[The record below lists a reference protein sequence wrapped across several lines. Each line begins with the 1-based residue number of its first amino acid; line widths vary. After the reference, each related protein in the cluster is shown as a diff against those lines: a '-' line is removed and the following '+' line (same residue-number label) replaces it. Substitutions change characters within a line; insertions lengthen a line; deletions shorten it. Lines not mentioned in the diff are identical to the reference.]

1 MTVQPRRA
9 PVTSPNNPF
18 LGKSYASGLSELAVR
33 FADRDALVF
42 EGRRWSFRD
51 AKREIDAISARL
63 ASLGL
68 GRGEKISLWL
78 PNRPEF
84 VWYWLGA
91 VQSGIVPVVL
101 NNRMKP
107 DEAAYQID
115 QSDSVAIVVPGDG
128 AFRDFLA
135 DVQAL
140 RDHGRLPK
148 LKHVLVLDRAANMPA
163 DAADWSQ
170 PAAGDLPI
178 PELVTDPTAAGF
190 IVYSSGTTALPKGAV
205 LNQTGLRKAWDHG
218 ERFGQTKDDRFL
230 MVVPLFG
237 ILANVN
243 GVLTAW
249 SRGSC
254 VVLEAQFEAGRIIE
268 TIERERCTV
277 AYLFPVMIERI
288 LEHPAYRPDRTA
300 SLRTG
305 ILVGTDTV
313 AMKRVAEDLRM
324 PGYFTSYGMTE
335 TSSACTRC
343 YSTDPVKIR
352 QTTHG
357 LPLPDIEVEIRDV
370 ESGTRLAP
378 RAEGEICVRGYNI
391 MIEYYNKPVETA
403 AATTS
408 DGFFRTG
415 DLGYMTEEGRL
426 VFLRRIKD
434 GYKHKGFNVSTAEVE
449 KVICDHP
456 DVAEAAVVGLPDKLA
471 GDIGVAFVIARPGK
485 AVEPATIAAWLNPK
499 LSSFKLPAHVFVVSE
514 FPLTAGTGKV
524 QKFKLRE
531 MAIERL
537 KA

>member
-1 MTVQPRRA
+1 MASQARGGATA
-9 PVTSPNNPF
+9 SPDNPF
-18 LGKSYASGLSELAVR
+18 LGKSYATGLNDLVAR
-33 FADRDALVF
+33 FAERDALVF
-42 EGRRWSFRD
+42 ESRRWSFRD
-51 AKREIDAISARL
+51 AKREIDSVSARL

-68 GRGEKISLWL
+68 RQGEKISLWL

-84 VWYWLGA
+84 VWFWLGA
-91 VQSGIVPVVL
+91 VQAGIVPVVL
-101 NNRMKP
+101 NNRMKL

-135 DVQAL
+135 DVGTL
-140 RDHGRLPK
+140 RNEGRLPK
-148 LKHVLVLDRAANMPA
+148 LQHVVVLDHAAKLPTCA
-163 DAADWSQ
+163 VDWSD
-170 PAAGDLPI
+170 PAEGDLPM
-178 PELVTDPTAAGF
+178 PELVTDPAAPGF

-218 ERFGQTKDDRFL
+218 ERFGQTMDDRFL

-254 VVLEAQFEAGRIIE
+254 VVLEAQFEAKSIIE

-305 ILVGTDTV
+305 ILVGTDTA

-343 YSTDPVKIR
+343 YSTDPVEIR
-352 QTTHG
+352 QNTHG
-357 LPLPDIEVEIRDV
+357 RPLPDIEVEIRDV
-370 ESGTRLAP
+370 ESGAKLAP

-403 AATTS
+403 AA
-408 DGFFRTG
+408 
-415 DLGYMTEEGRL
+415 
-426 VFLRRIKD
+426 
-434 GYKHKGFNVSTAEVE
+434 
-449 KVICDHP
+449 
-456 DVAEAAVVGLPDKLA
+456 
-471 GDIGVAFVIARPGK
+471 
-485 AVEPATIAAWLNPK
+485 
-499 LSSFKLPAHVFVVSE
+499 
-514 FPLTAGTGKV
+514 
-524 QKFKLRE
+524 
-531 MAIERL
+531 
-537 KA
+537 